1 MGIGPNNRGAEKLSI
16 GLPTNAVRNATA
28 VRWTLSPSSTKP
40 IVVPLGRGSARS
52 PIAQRSTTVRHVTD
66 DPHPSE
72 PEAID
77 AEPEADDIVAD
88 QQDWSHRELT
98 GDEMIEVAR
107 RKYGNAGAALAMGMF
122 GLDVA
127 LGTKKKPDS
136 VQVQEAP
143 TDPVDIDTEGI
154 QVPIDAATMVTA
166 PALARRAPIGVGKR
180 KSRRR

>member
-1 MGIGPNNRGAEKLSI
+1 MD
-16 GLPTNAVRNATA
+16 AVPLEHT
-28 VRWTLSPSSTKP
+28 P
-40 IVVPLGRGSARS
+40 IVVPLDRGSTRS
-52 PIAQRSTTVRHVTD
+52 PIAKDSTTVAGVAD
-66 DPHPSE
+66 DP
-72 PEAID
+72 I
-77 AEPEADDIVAD
+77 
-88 QQDWSHRELT
+88 QQDWSNRELT
-98 GDEMIEVAR
+98 GEEMIEVAR

-143 TDPVDIDTEGI
+143 TDPVDIDTAGI

-166 PALARRAPIGVGKR
+166 PALARRDPIGVGKR